1 MAKWAIVMKRLIGW
15 LLVGL
20 ALIGAMTYLALT
32 DYHAKALPR
41 SAQAEQ
47 GATVPMNYHGTVV
60 YLTNGQATLLFLLQ
74 TGWIVT
80 GIIGGLLTTANS
92 KRG

>member
-1 MAKWAIVMKRLIGW
+1 MKRLIGW
-15 LLVGL
+15 ILVGL

-32 DYHAKALPR
+32 DYYANALPR
-41 SAQAEQ
+41 SAQAGQ
-47 GATVPMNYHGTVV
+47 GATVPMNYHGTIV

-80 GIIGGLLTTANS
+80 AVIGGLLTTTKS

>member
-1 MAKWAIVMKRLIGW
+1 
-15 LLVGL
+15 
-20 ALIGAMTYLALT
+20 
-32 DYHAKALPR
+32 
-41 SAQAEQ
+41 
-47 GATVPMNYHGTVV
+47 MNYHGTIV

-80 GIIGGLLTTANS
+80 AVIGGLLTTTKS